1 MKATALTVFLAGLSG
16 ACAALSSGWPSFA
29 ASRVVT
35 GASVLGFYMSTFV
48 LVVETVGPQYKAIVG
63 VLAGVPYAIG
73 LLLFTLV
80 SESRKR
86 YVPYMYIYYGT
97 YIILAL

>member
-1 MKATALTVFLAGLSG
+1 M
-16 ACAALSSGWPSFA
+16 
-29 ASRVVT
+29 T

-63 VLAGVPYAIG
+63 VLAGVPYAVG

-86 YVPYMYIYYGT
+86 CMNIIVHISTVELYVPSVNAG
-97 YIILAL
+97 

>member
-1 MKATALTVFLAGLSG
+1 M
-16 ACAALSSGWPSFA
+16 
-29 ASRVVT
+29 
-35 GASVLGFYMSTFV
+35 LGFYMSTFV

-80 SESRKR
+80 SESRIRDVRTFR
-86 YVPYMYIYYGT
+86 YI
-97 YIILAL
+97 